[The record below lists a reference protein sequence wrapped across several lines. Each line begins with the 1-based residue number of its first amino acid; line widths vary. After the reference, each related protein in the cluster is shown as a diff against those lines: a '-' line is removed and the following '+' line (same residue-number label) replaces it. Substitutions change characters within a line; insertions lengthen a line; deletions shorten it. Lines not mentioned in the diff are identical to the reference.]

1 MLGQIADH
9 LEGGGSLGLKMRV
22 TKRAWHTLLE
32 TCRVD
37 VRAPQLL
44 DKIGALRA
52 KAQLEVNRSRLADR
66 WRRLVECHDGPSFD
80 TFGRSPE
87 PAAQGYAQQIR
98 ARLEWRTSIWEPLIG
113 ELRAAG
119 FRWEEW
125 LAAYPP
131 VAGDHGELTRAE
143 RAGSQGLAEVV
154 EAQAALMRQAELS
167 AALSEQ
173 RTYLAAFPQ
182 SEAA

>member
-44 DKIGALRA
+44 DKVRALQA
-52 KAQLEVNRSRLADR
+52 KAQLEVNRNRLADR
-66 WRRLVECHDGPSFD
+66 WRRLVECHDGPAFD

-87 PAAQGYAQQIR
+87 RAAQGYAQEIR
-98 ARLEWRTSIWEPLIG
+98 ARLEWREAAREALIG
-113 ELRAAG
+113 GDGSAG
-119 FRWEEW
+119 CAW
-125 LAAYPP
+125 
-131 VAGDHGELTRAE
+131 GEVL
-143 RAGSQGLAEVV
+143 
-154 EAQAALMRQAELS
+154 
-167 AALSEQ
+167 
-173 RTYLAAFPQ
+173 
-182 SEAA
+182 